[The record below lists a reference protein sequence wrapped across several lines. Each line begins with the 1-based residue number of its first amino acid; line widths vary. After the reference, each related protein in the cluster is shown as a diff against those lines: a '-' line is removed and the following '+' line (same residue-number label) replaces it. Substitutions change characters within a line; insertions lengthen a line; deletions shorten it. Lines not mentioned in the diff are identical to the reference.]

1 MDNIQ
6 VLDNILLSSNA
17 TENFKSALAN
27 PEFRSWLLSIMPE
40 IADIEKQKQD
50 NPWHIY
56 DCLNHILHS
65 VEEMNKLSANLPEKD
80 RRLLAY
86 TMFYHDS
93 GKPAS
98 YIRRY
103 GKAYGREID
112 SFFNH
117 NIASARIAKRT
128 ANCFEFT
135 PKEAKVIENL
145 VLDHDIF
152 MYITEDKTFN
162 PYHKE
167 LTNEVILEE
176 AQKLSAFGD
185 GKTLMQYLILVG
197 RADNKAQNP
206 ELTAKPLHMLE
217 TMEKML
223 KNLPNE
229 AFETQKQK
237 G

>member
-1 MDNIQ
+1 MSNIQ
-6 VLDNILLSSNA
+6 VLDNILLSQNVAES
-17 TENFKSALAN
+17 FKKEFLE
-27 PEFRSWLLSIMPE
+27 PEFRNWLLSIVPE
-40 IADIEKQKQD
+40 LADVEKQKQD

-65 VEEMNKLSANLPEKD
+65 VEEMNKLSASLPEKD

-86 TMFYHDS
+86 TMFYHDM
-93 GKPAS
+93 GKPAC

-117 NIASARIAKRT
+117 NKVSAKIANRSAENFGFSAKDS
-128 ANCFEFT
+128 
-135 PKEAKVIENL
+135 KVIENL

-152 MYITEDKTFN
+152 MYITEDKTSN
-162 PYHKE
+162 PYHRQ
-167 LTNEVILEE
+167 LSNEVILEE
-176 AQKLSAFGD
+176 AQKLAAAGN
-185 GKTLMQYLILVG
+185 GKQLMQYLILVG
-197 RADNKAQNP
+197 RADNNSQNP
-206 ELTAKPLHMLE
+206 ELTQKPLHMLE

-223 KNLPNE
+223 NSLPNE
-229 AFETQKQK
+229 AFESQNQK